1 MNYDVIIIGGGPNGL
16 TCGAYLARAGL
27 SVLVAERRHETGGG
41 LTTEDFCGARFN
53 LHATYHLLSDL
64 MPPYADFNLADE
76 GVKYITPDVQTAFIS
91 PSGKTIVLYSD
102 AEKTAE
108 SLCAVSTADAKAYR
122 TMMKDFTEMC
132 DRILIPATY
141 VPPMPP
147 VEYLVMLNRSE
158 LGRRLAA
165 ISEMS
170 PIEILDHYGFKN
182 SQIRAT
188 LLYLAIMWGIAP
200 DVGGL
205 GYMAPLYI
213 YRMTNA
219 ALLKGGSHRLS
230 SALARIIIRNGGDI
244 LDNSEVVKIL
254 MNDGAA
260 AGIALA
266 DGAEITA
273 RVVVS
278 SLPPP
283 QTFLQLIGKEHL
295 SQPLAHTAQNWQWE
309 KRSLFGLHLLVRNM
323 PQYTASEMND
333 DVNRA
338 LICVMGYETEQD
350 VVASAAGAE
359 SGTLPT
365 KIGGHVTCTTAFDRS
380 AAPAGMHIIR
390 WEHFAPY
397 AINGSRNW
405 DEIKEEYAEKC
416 LKTLEEHL
424 VAPLKPVLKYAYSP
438 LDIERKLM
446 TMERGSIK
454 HGEYNALQM
463 GYFRPS
469 DLCST
474 TRTPMKNLYL
484 CGASIY
490 PGGMI
495 TAGGGYIAANA
506 ISEDLKAEKWWSM
519 LESILQGKKDGL
531 IP

>member
-1 MNYDVIIIGGGPNGL
+1 MDYDVIIIGGGPNGL

-64 MPPYADFNLADE
+64 MPPYTDFNLADE
-76 GVKYITPDVQTAFIS
+76 GVKYITPDVQTAFVT
-91 PSGKTIVLYSD
+91 PSGRTIVLYSD
-102 AEKTAE
+102 VEKTAE
-108 SLCAVSTADAKAYR
+108 SLGAVSPDDAKAYQ

-141 VPPMPP
+141 VPPIPP
-147 VEYLVMLNRSE
+147 VEYLIMLNRSE

-182 SQIRAT
+182 PQIRAA

-200 DVGGL
+200 YVGGL
-205 GYMAPLYI
+205 GYMVPLYI

-244 LDNSEVVKIL
+244 LDNAEVVKIL
-254 MNDGAA
+254 MNNGAA
-260 AGIALA
+260 TGIALA
-266 DGAEITA
+266 DGSEITA

-278 SLPPP
+278 CLPPP
-283 QTFLQLIGKEHL
+283 QTFLRLIGKEYL
-295 SQPLAHTAQNWQWE
+295 SQPLAHTAQNWHWE
-309 KRSLFGLHLLVRNM
+309 KRSLFGLHLLVRSM
-323 PQYTASEMND
+323 PRHAASEMND

-338 LICVMGYETEQD
+338 LISIMGYETEKD
-350 VVASAAGAE
+350 VVDGAAAAE
-359 SGTLPT
+359 SGILPT
-365 KIGGHVTCTTAFDRS
+365 KISGHATCTTAYDRS
-380 AAPAGMHIIR
+380 AAPAGMHILC
-390 WEHFAPY
+390 WENFAPY
-397 AINGSRNW
+397 TINGKQNW
-405 DEIKEEYAEKC
+405 DAIKEEYTEKC
-416 LKTLEEHL
+416 LKTLEAHL
-424 VAPLKPVLKYAYSP
+424 VEPLKLVLKYAYSP
-438 LDIERKLM
+438 LDIERKLT
-446 TMERGSIK
+446 TMEHGSIK

-474 TRTPMKNLYL
+474 TRTPIKNLYL
-484 CGASIY
+484 CGASTY

-506 ISEDLKAEKWWSM
+506 ISEDMKVEKWWSM
-519 LESILQGKKDGL
+519 PESIMQGKRDGL